1 MKTYIGLDVG
11 SVSVKLAQIDENE
24 NLINSIYL
32 RNQGLV
38 ETVKEAMEIM
48 QEPSDVAGVGVTG
61 SGRRFVGMFVGAD
74 LVKSE
79 VLAHT
84 IGTLSFYPDVRTLM
98 DIGGED
104 SKLMTLNNGVL
115 ENFRLNS
122 ICSAGTGSFLES
134 IAGRMG
140 LRIEDVGDIAL
151 SSTQRLEFP
160 SKCGVFTQ
168 SAVVSR
174 KNAGAAKEDILMGV
188 CRSLVSNYL
197 TMAKG
202 IPLQPPFV
210 FQGATAKNKAIV
222 AAFAE
227 ELGHTV
233 TVPQYCD
240 VMGAIGIALMAKRAG
255 LSSTQFKGRA
265 LLDSDYRT
273 KTQIADGCANHCEL
287 TMLFENDEYV
297 GCIGNKCEK
306 CGVVPVIS
314 RHSKTSMELQVA

>member
-24 NLINSIYL
+24 NLVNSIYL
-32 RNQGLV
+32 RNHGLV
-38 ETVKEAMEIM
+38 ETVKEALETMDA
-48 QEPSDVAGVGVTG
+48 PSDVAGVGVTG

-84 IGTLSFYPDVRTLM
+84 IGTLSFYPEVRTLM

-104 SKLMTLNNGVL
+104 SKLMTLNDGVL

-134 IAGRMG
+134 IAARMG
-140 LRIEDVGDIAL
+140 IRIQDVGDIAL

-202 IPLQPPFV
+202 VSLQPPYV

-222 AAFAE
+222 SAFEE
-227 ELGHTV
+227 ELGDAV
-233 TVPQYCD
+233 IVPEYCD
-240 VMGAIGIALMAKRAG
+240 VMGAIGVALMAKRANPAQ
-255 LSSTQFKGRA
+255 TNFKGDS
-265 LLDSDYRT
+265 LLEKEYQ
-273 KTQIADGCANHCEL
+273 TQTVIADGCANHCEL
-287 TMLFENDEYV
+287 TRLFQNGEYV
-297 GCIGNKCEK
+297 GCIGNKCSQCEGDFQQTDQK
-306 CGVVPVIS
+306 MSLC
-314 RHSKTSMELQVA
+314 A

>member
-24 NLINSIYL
+24 NLVNSIYL
-32 RNQGLV
+32 RNHGLV
-38 ETVKEAMEIM
+38 ETVKEALEVMVA
-48 QEPSDVAGVGVTG
+48 PSQVMGVGVTG

-84 IGTLSFYPDVRTLM
+84 VGTLSFYPRVRTLM

-104 SKLMTLNNGVL
+104 SKLMTLNDGVL

-140 LRIEDVGDIAL
+140 IRIEDVGDIAL
-151 SSTQRLEFP
+151 SSTQQIDFP

-168 SAVVSR
+168 SAVVSK
-174 KNAGAAKEDILMGV
+174 KNCGTAKEDILMGV
-188 CRSLVSNYL
+188 CRSLVANYL

-202 IPLQPPFV
+202 VDLKPPFV
-210 FQGATAKNKAIV
+210 YQGATARNKAIV
-222 AAFAE
+222 AAFEE
-227 ELGHTV
+227 ELGHEV
-233 TVPQYCD
+233 IVPEYCD
-240 VMGAIGIALMAKRAG
+240 VMGAVGIGIMAKRANPAR
-255 LSSTQFKGRA
+255 TNFKGNR
-265 LLDSDYRT
+265 LLNNEYQ
-273 KTQIADGCANHCEL
+273 TQTVIADGCANHCEL
-287 TMLFENDEYV
+287 TMLYEGYRYV
-297 GCIGNKCEK
+297 GCIGNKCNK
-306 CGVVPVIS
+306 CAAIVEQ
-314 RHSKTSMELQVA
+314 SKTEKALCA

>member
-24 NLINSIYL
+24 NLVNSIYL
-32 RNQGLV
+32 RNRGLI
-38 ETVKEAMEIM
+38 ETVQEALAAMYSTCE
-48 QEPSDVAGVGVTG
+48 VAGVGVTG

-84 IGTLSFYPDVRTLM
+84 VGTLSFYPDVRTLM

-104 SKLMTLNNGVL
+104 SKLMTLNDGVL

-140 LRIEDVGDIAL
+140 IRIEDVGDIAL
-151 SSTQRLEFP
+151 QSAHRLDFP

-168 SAVVSR
+168 SAVVSK
-174 KNAGAAKEDILMGV
+174 KNAGASKEDILMGV
-188 CRSLVSNYL
+188 CRSLVGNYL

-202 IPLQPPFV
+202 MTLEPPFV
-210 FQGATAKNKAIV
+210 FQGATAKNRAIV
-222 AAFAE
+222 SAFE
-227 ELGHTV
+227 EALRHEV
-233 TVPQYCD
+233 IVPEYCD
-240 VMGAIGIALMAKRAG
+240 VMGAIGISIMVKRAE
-255 LSSTQFKGRA
+255 SVNTNFKGYR
-265 LLDSDYRT
+265 LLNEEYETRT
-273 KTQIADGCANHCEL
+273 EIADGCANHCEL
-287 TMLFENDEYV
+287 TILFENDEYV
-297 GCIGNKCEK
+297 GCIGNKCGK
-306 CGVVPVIS
+306 CAPNRRQKKCEVS
-314 RHSKTSMELQVA
+314 LCA

>member
-32 RNQGLV
+32 RNHGLV
-38 ETVKEAMEIM
+38 ETVKEAMEMMVSASEI
-48 QEPSDVAGVGVTG
+48 AGVGVTG

-74 LVKSE
+74 LIKSE

-84 IGTLSFYPDVRTLM
+84 VGTLSFYPNVRTLM

-104 SKLMTLNNGVL
+104 SKLMTLSNGVL
-115 ENFRLNS
+115 ENFELNS

-140 LRIEDVGDIAL
+140 IRIEDVGDIAL
-151 SSTQRLEFP
+151 SSRQRIDFP

-174 KNAGAAKEDILMGV
+174 KNTGASKEDILMGV
-188 CRSLVSNYL
+188 CRSLVANYL

-202 IPLQPPFV
+202 VQLKPPFV

-222 AAFAE
+222 AAFEE
-227 ELGHTV
+227 ELDHPV
-233 TVPQYCD
+233 IVPEFCD
-240 VMGAIGIALMAKRAG
+240 VMGAVGVGIMVKRANPAQTNFRG
-255 LSSTQFKGRA
+255 YH
-265 LLDSDYRT
+265 LLNQEYRT
-273 KTQIADGCANHCEL
+273 KTVIADGCENHCEL
-287 TMLFENDEYV
+287 TMLFEGSQYV
-297 GCIGNKCEK
+297 GCIGNKCSK
-306 CGVVPVIS
+306 CDSVIS
-314 RHSKTSMELQVA
+314 SEERSISLCA

>member
-24 NLINSIYL
+24 NLVNSIYL
-32 RNQGLV
+32 RNHGLV
-38 ETVKEAMEIM
+38 ETVKEALETMVSGYE
-48 QEPSDVAGVGVTG
+48 VAGVGVTG

-84 IGTLSFYPDVRTLM
+84 VGTLSYYPDVSTLM

-104 SKLMTLNNGVL
+104 SKLMTLNGGVL

-140 LRIEDVGDIAL
+140 IRIEDVGDIAL
-151 SSTQRLEFP
+151 TSRQRIDFP

-174 KNAGAAKEDILMGV
+174 KNSGATKEDILMGV

-202 IPLQPPFV
+202 VQLKPPFV
-210 FQGATAKNKAIV
+210 YQGATAKNKAIV
-222 AAFAE
+222 SAFEE
-227 ELGHTV
+227 ELGYDV
-233 TVPQYCD
+233 IVPEYCD
-240 VMGAIGIALMAKRAG
+240 VMGAVGVGIMVKRANPAM
-255 LSSTQFKGRA
+255 TNFKGYD
-265 LLDSDYRT
+265 LLNKEYQ
-273 KTQIADGCANHCEL
+273 TQTVIADGCENHCEL
-287 TMLFENDEYV
+287 TMLYEGDHYV
-297 GCIGNKCEK
+297 GCIGNKCDRCTAKFEQK
-306 CGVVPVIS
+306 KRKVLLC
-314 RHSKTSMELQVA
+314 A